1 VVLLNIEVLLVLLV
15 NEPLACPLPAIALT
29 LPYKLKLVIYS
40 AADDETSH

>member
-1 VVLLNIEVLLVLLV
+1 LLNIEALLLLLL
-15 NEPLACPLPAIALT
+15 NEAPASPLPTIALT